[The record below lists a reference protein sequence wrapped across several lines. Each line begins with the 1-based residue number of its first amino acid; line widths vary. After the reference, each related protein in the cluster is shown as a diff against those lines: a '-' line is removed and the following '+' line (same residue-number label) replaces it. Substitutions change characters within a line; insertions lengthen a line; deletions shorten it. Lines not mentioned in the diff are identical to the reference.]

1 METEMIKR
9 VSSEKMETM
18 KTTETIRIMEVPKR
32 RNVWRKKEQ
41 LWNYGNQF

>member
-9 VSSEKMETM
+9 VSDEKMETM

>member
-9 VSSEKMETM
+9 VSGENMEIM
-18 KTTETIRIMEVPKR
+18 KTTETMRIMEVTKR

>member
-9 VSSEKMETM
+9 VSNEKMEMM
-18 KTTETIRIMEVPKR
+18 KTTETMRIMEVPKR

>member
-1 METEMIKR
+1 MIKR
-9 VSSEKMETM
+9 VSNEKMETM
-18 KTTETIRIMEVPKR
+18 KTRETIRIMEVPKR